1 MNGTCLLGW
10 GKGGGSM
17 VCSKGCS
24 NLFSCHRQLKGEE
37 YEGRSGALILDAL
50 KEFLDLF
57 AAIREDFLLWPL
69 FPGHLCWGRGG
80 EEPHSRSCVMRWE
93 W

>member
-1 MNGTCLLGW
+1 MNGTCLFGW
-10 GKGGGSM
+10 GKGGGSV

-37 YEGRSGALILDAL
+37 NEERSGALILDAL

-57 AAIREDFLLWPL
+57 CCNYGTFPPL
-69 FPGHLCWGRGG
+69 VPFRGG
-80 EEPHSRSCVMRWE
+80 QSPFARAGKESSSTVGPV
-93 W
+93 

>member
-37 YEGRSGALILDAL
+37 YEGGSGALILDAL

-69 FPGHLCWGRGG
+69 FPGHLCRGRGG
-80 EEPHSRSCVMRWE
+80 EEPQSRSCVMRWE

>member
-1 MNGTCLLGW
+1 
-10 GKGGGSM
+10 M

-37 YEGRSGALILDAL
+37 YEGGSGALILDAL

-69 FPGHLCWGRGG
+69 FPGHLCRGRGG
-80 EEPHSRSCVMRWE
+80 EEPQSQSCVMRWE

>member
-10 GKGGGSM
+10 GKGSGSV

-37 YEGRSGALILDAL
+37 YEGRSGTLILDAL

-57 AAIREDFLLWPL
+57 AAITEHFLLWLL
-69 FPGHLCWGRGG
+69 FPGQLCRGR
-80 EEPHSRSCVMRWE
+80 EESGLTAGPV
-93 W
+93 

>member
-10 GKGGGSM
+10 GKGDGSV

-24 NLFSCHRQLKGEE
+24 NLFCCHWQLKREK
-37 YEGRSGALILDAL
+37 YEGRSTALILDAL

-57 AAIREDFLLWPL
+57 AAITEDFLL
-69 FPGHLCWGRGG
+69 
-80 EEPHSRSCVMRWE
+80 
-93 W
+93 

>member
-10 GKGGGSM
+10 GKGGGRV

-37 YEGRSGALILDAL
+37 YDGRSSTLILDAL
-50 KEFLDLF
+50 KEFLDHF
-57 AAIREDFLLWPL
+57 AAITEDFLL
-69 FPGHLCWGRGG
+69 
-80 EEPHSRSCVMRWE
+80 
-93 W
+93 

>member
-1 MNGTCLLGW
+1 
-10 GKGGGSM
+10 M

-37 YEGRSGALILDAL
+37 YEERSSALILDAL

-57 AAIREDFLLWPL
+57 AAIMEGFLLWPL
-69 FPGHLCWGRGG
+69 FPAQLCRGSRG
-80 EEPHSRSCVMRWE
+80 EQLHSRSSVMRWE
-93 W
+93 L